1 MMMTTDSYY
10 LYLLLTSNAVLVAIA
25 CLAVIR
31 FERRWKRIED
41 FWDSP
46 TGTALSESGDDEVRE
61 QMKATRRL
69 EQRLGE
75 LQRTVKI
82 MDMKEPKQRPPAERN
97 LPIGLPIEN
106 AVRMARSGAS
116 IEDLTRNCG
125 LNIGEARLMQK
136 LHGKAPI
143 AANGR

>member
-1 MMMTTDSYY
+1 MMMTTDTYF

-25 CLAVIR
+25 CLALIR

-46 TGTALSESGDDEVRE
+46 TGNVLSESGDDKVRE
-61 QMKATRRL
+61 QVKATRRL

-75 LQRTVKI
+75 LQRIVKV
-82 MDMKEPKQRPPAERN
+82 MEMKEPKQRPPIERN
-97 LPIGLPIEN
+97 LPIEN
-106 AVRMARSGAS
+106 ALRMARSGAS

-125 LNIGEARLMQK
+125 LNVGEARLMQK
-136 LHGKAPI
+136 LHGKATI
-143 AANGR
+143 TANGR

>member
-1 MMMTTDSYY
+1 MMMSTETHF

-25 CLAVIR
+25 CLALLR

-46 TGTALSESGDDEVRE
+46 TGTGLVESGEADVRE
-61 QMKATRRL
+61 QVKATRKL

-75 LQRTVKI
+75 LQRTIKV
-82 MDMKEPKQRPPAERN
+82 MDMKKPKERPGVERN

-106 AVRMARSGAS
+106 AVRMARQGAS
-116 IEDLTRNCG
+116 VEELTRNCG

>member
-1 MMMTTDSYY
+1 MMMTTDTYF

-25 CLAVIR
+25 CLALIR

-46 TGTALSESGDDEVRE
+46 TGNALSESGDDKVRE
-61 QMKATRRL
+61 QVKATRRL

-75 LQRTVKI
+75 LQRIVKV
-82 MDMKEPKQRPPAERN
+82 MEMKEPKQRPPIERN
-97 LPIGLPIEN
+97 LPIEN
-106 AVRMARSGAS
+106 ALRMARSGAS

-125 LNIGEARLMQK
+125 LNVGEARLMQK
-136 LHGKAPI
+136 LHGKATI